1 MVWDNYLSVGG
12 LEIGNSAR
20 AYGYATTT
28 DCPANW
34 LRDPDGPSLADALG
48 DAPYDYDN
56 IESAPWYDPDV
67 DALAR
72 RFLGVYVLS
81 MDQLRDSTR
90 SAQVTQRTGDG
101 ARIGGRR
108 FASRAVRVQAWLTA
122 AGRDA
127 LDYGMMWLSA
137 ALTSGNCGQH
147 NSRCGVADAAF
158 FVDVPRP
165 KAEGETDDEY
175 AAAIAPLRRF
185 IHDVDATSG
194 PFTVEERESRD
205 GLHFGRLVEFTIEA
219 EDAFIYGTTW
229 QVPLTPTLPTVV
241 QDTPYNLVPVPSA
254 ELAGSSLV
262 VATNYSTNPSV
273 ETDATGW
280 LGVAQ
285 VVSGADPAPYFTS
298 GRSTELAAD
307 GVASMRGRILGNGTT
322 EIPATASTML
332 LYQDVSLAG
341 VAAGQAVSFNI
352 WGAALISAGTSV
364 SQVTG
369 LEAYI
374 DWKNGSGTVL
384 LKETLGLADSYD
396 GFPFSA
402 PSKHPPAGATQV
414 RVHVKASVV
423 WGSSATA
430 SKNSEIRVYADALA
444 VTVP

>member
-20 AYGYATTT
+20 AYGYATTA

-34 LRDPDGPSLADALG
+34 LRDPDGASLADALG

-205 GLHFGRLVEFTIEA
+205 GVHFGRLVEFTIEA

-280 LGVAQ
+280 GTAVLGFT
-285 VVSGADPAPYFTS
+285 PATT
-298 GRSTELAAD
+298 GDRSTELAAD
-307 GVASMRGRILGNGTT
+307 GVAS
-322 EIPATASTML
+322 
-332 LYQDVSLAG
+332 Y
-341 VAAGQAVSFNI
+341 
-352 WGAALISAGTSV
+352 
-364 SQVTG
+364 
-369 LEAYI
+369 
-374 DWKNGSGTVL
+374 
-384 LKETLGLADSYD
+384 
-396 GFPFSA
+396 
-402 PSKHPPAGATQV
+402 
-414 RVHVKASVV
+414 KASVTTTNSGTNGV
-423 WGSSATA
+423 MTAYQEVALAATGGVPVSVTIWAALLLRGGTATLDTVDGRIDWLDSGSAVIATTNLSDGDLAGAAMSVRSVTPPPTAVKARVVA
-430 SKNSEIRVYADALA
+430 SGRVASWAVGAQLALYADALA
-444 VTVP
+444 LTVP